1 MPCMDYPPVWRRKMY
16 CTRAVQHI
24 VKFNKDIKMKKTQ
37 LTTLTL
43 STLTLLMLSGHAW
56 SAGHTEVNFSGSV
69 TSTTCDLG
77 VDVGGTFDNN
87 LNLGSVAPSVS
98 GNSGT
103 AKSFTL
109 KPYDTTQAG
118 CGSLTGASPSATNVT
133 ITWGGALGAAGFT
146 NQATGTSVANGA
158 RVTLKAVNSTTV
170 NQVIT
175 SGQNS
180 ATFTVANLTG
190 TDGAKFEATLVGANT
205 PGAYQSTATFTVTY
219 S

>member
-1 MPCMDYPPVWRRKMY
+1 
-16 CTRAVQHI
+16 
-24 VKFNKDIKMKKTQ
+24 MKKTQ

-77 VDVGGTFDNN
+77 VDIGNTGTFGNN
-87 LNLGSVAPSVS
+87 LDLGSVAPSAS

-118 CGSLTGASPSATNVT
+118 CGSLTATPASATNVT

-158 RVTLKAVNSTTV
+158 RVTLKAVNSTTT

-180 ATFTVANLTG
+180 ATFAVTDLTG
-190 TDGAKFEATLVGANT
+190 TDGAQFEATLVGANT